1 MVVTENSEAG
11 REAAP
16 IPLSQLDLLLTA
28 QLAIGWAGERGES
41 VDEQRLGWWRT
52 NLASEF
58 GGQDLFSRL
67 LPKSWEWAIF
77 QGVREAARRRDEELR
92 KQDHDSDRIISLF
105 NITFEIDERAD
116 ERFADLKRSGKPPVE
131 ALPGLAEV
139 VSDNWDQD
147 QFAEWVQA
155 HGKVDFVSA
164 PIGRRIRGSAP
175 DSLELLVRHLIAAC
189 SPLTDEYPMPHYRR
203 AS

>member
-1 MVVTENSEAG
+1 MSVVES
-11 REAAP
+11 REPSREGAP
-16 IPLSQLDLLLTA
+16 VPLSEIDLLLTA
-28 QLAIGWAGERGES
+28 QLAIGWAGERGE
-41 VDEQRLGWWRT
+41 DRRLGWWRT
-52 NLASEF
+52 DLANKY

-67 LPKSWEWAIF
+67 LPHSWEWAVY
-77 QGVREAARRRDEELR
+77 QSVREAARRRDEELR

-116 ERFADLKRSGKPPVE
+116 ERFADLKREGKPPVE
-131 ALPGLAEV
+131 ALSGLAEV
-139 VSDNWDQD
+139 VSEKWNKD

-155 HGKVDFVSA
+155 HGKVDFVAA

-189 SPLTDEYPMPHYRR
+189 SPLTDEYPIPHYRR

>member
-1 MVVTENSEAG
+1 MSVVES
-11 REAAP
+11 REPSREGAP
-16 IPLSQLDLLLTA
+16 VPLSEIDLLLTA
-28 QLAIGWAGERGES
+28 QLAIGWAGERGE
-41 VDEQRLGWWRT
+41 DRRLGWWRT
-52 NLASEF
+52 DLVSKF

-67 LPKSWEWAIF
+67 LPHSWEWAIF

-105 NITFEIDERAD
+105 NITFEIEERAD
-116 ERFADLKRSGKPPVE
+116 ERLADLKRTGKPPVE

-139 VSDNWDQD
+139 VSEEWAKDR
-147 QFAEWVQA
+147 FAEWLQA

-164 PIGRRIRGSAP
+164 PIGRRIRGNAP
-175 DSLELLVRHLIAAC
+175 DSLDLLVRHLIAAC

-203 AS
+203 SS